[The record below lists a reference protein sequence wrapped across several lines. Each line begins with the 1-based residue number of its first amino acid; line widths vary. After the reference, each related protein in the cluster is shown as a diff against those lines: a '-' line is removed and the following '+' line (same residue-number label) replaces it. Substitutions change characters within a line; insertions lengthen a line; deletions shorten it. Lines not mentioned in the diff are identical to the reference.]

1 MLKRVLGT
9 IGIVSVLAA
18 CGGGANLITDP
29 DLLTYTA
36 VSQVTS
42 NNPMMFSTTMTITNG
57 TTKSI
62 SFLPSC
68 PFVRTV
74 VYANAS
80 RTGTPIW
87 DSNTR
92 PPPPCAATLSVTLTP
107 GQSVSYTLTAT
118 GAEALGTSGAAGT
131 YYLIDVVTL
140 DGVPY
145 ATAAGQLSLAR

>member
-1 MLKRVLGT
+1 MLKRIFGT
-9 IGIVSVLAA
+9 TGIVFAVTA
-18 CGGGANLITDP
+18 CGGGAHLITDP

-42 NNPMMFSTTMTITNG
+42 NNPMSFSTTMTITNS

-74 VYANAS
+74 IYANAS

-87 DSNTR
+87 DSGTR
-92 PPPPCAATLSVTLTP
+92 PPPPCAAALTVTLAP
-107 GQSVSYTLTAT
+107 GQSVSYMLIAT

-131 YYLIDVVTL
+131 YYLIDEVTL
-140 DGVPY
+140 DGVGY
-145 ATAAGQLSLAR
+145 AANAGQLALAR